1 MKAATSSIK
10 EVNECIYMLSLKT
23 NADDRQKY
31 STMIRA
37 KMSSLQKTIGNME
50 HTLRDMATGVSSAN
64 NIEVK
69 RHELDDIK
77 RSQEQLEQ
85 AMSQQGNYTFL
96 PESQQTMPR
105 AELERMSRS
114 DLYNYRNTIMRAQDR
129 ELDMLDTS
137 ADAIKNISTHIRD
150 EVDLH
155 SSLLGDLESAVDSTH
170 TMVSQNREFFTQII
184 ERSSKRRLMV
194 YIIIL
199 TIILLFILLI

>member
-1 MKAATSSIK
+1 
-10 EVNECIYMLSLKT
+10 
-23 NADDRQKY
+23 
-31 STMIRA
+31 
-37 KMSSLQKTIGNME
+37 
-50 HTLRDMATGVSSAN
+50 
-64 NIEVK
+64 
-69 RHELDDIK
+69 
-77 RSQEQLEQ
+77 
-85 AMSQQGNYTFL
+85 
-96 PESQQTMPR
+96 MPR